1 MIADCN
7 YIPGSVRGQSAG
19 ATPRVRAVLRVG
31 LTGGVGSGKSTAAR
45 LLAGHGAVVV
55 DADVLAREV
64 VAPGTDG
71 LVQVIKRFGSDV
83 LAQEGPLDRAKLG
96 RLVFADPVARADLEA
111 IVHPRVRAAA
121 QTLEDAAVRE
131 APDAV
136 VVHDIPLLV
145 ETGQA
150 GPGSRFRPVVVVD
163 ASDEVRIARLVT
175 RGMSDPEARARM
187 TAQAG
192 RAERLAAADVVLDN
206 EGPPGALAAQV
217 GALWR
222 RLRAAAAAGGW
233 PD

>member
-1 MIADCN
+1 
-7 YIPGSVRGQSAG
+7 
-19 ATPRVRAVLRVG
+19 VLRVG

-64 VAPGTDG
+64 VAPGTEG
-71 LVQVIKRFGSDV
+71 LAEVVARFGPD
-83 LAQEGPLDRAKLG
+83 LLGPEGQLDRAALG
-96 RLVFADPVARADLEA
+96 RLVFADPVARADLER

-121 QTLEDAAVRE
+121 QVLEDTAVKL

-163 ASDEVRIARLVT
+163 ASDEVRLARLIG

-192 RAERLAAADVVLDN
+192 RGERLALADVVLDN

-217 GALWR
+217 EALWR
-222 RLRAAAAAGGW
+222 RLRKAAAAGSW

>member
-1 MIADCN
+1 M
-7 YIPGSVRGQSAG
+7 
-19 ATPRVRAVLRVG
+19 LRVG
-31 LTGGVGSGKSTAAR
+31 LTGGVGSGKSTVAR

-55 DADVLAREV
+55 DADHLAREV
-64 VAPGTDG
+64 VAPGTEG
-71 LVQVIKRFGSDV
+71 LAQVVERFGAGVLGSDG
-83 LAQEGPLDRAKLG
+83 QLDRAELA
-96 RLVFADPVARADLEA
+96 RLVFARPADRADLEA
-111 IVHPRVRAAA
+111 IIHPRVRAAA
-121 QTLEDAAVRE
+121 EALEDEAVRL

-163 ASDEVRIARLVT
+163 ASDEVRLARLIL

-206 EGPPGALAAQV
+206 EGTPAALAGQV
-217 GALWR
+217 DRLWR

-233 PD
+233 SD